1 MIEIIFNMFMIA
13 MIAIPLITAFNL
25 FFTKEEHTEEI
36 YHITT
41 SKDED
46 WYI

>member
-1 MIEIIFNMFMIA
+1 MAEIIFNIFMFAMIA
-13 MIAIPLITAFNL
+13 MPLITALSL

-41 SKDED
+41 GKDED